1 MKMRTFAMLLGLLI
15 VVSLWATAC
24 GGAAAPAPAA
34 PAQSGAV
41 AAPAAK
47 ADQPKAA
54 APASSG
60 PVDLRIAW
68 WGSQDRHDRT
78 IKAIEL
84 FQKKYPNIKVTYEFA
99 GWDDYWTKMTTQAAG
114 NSLPDV
120 MQQDYAYINEWYTRG
135 LISTLEDQIKAGNLN
150 LSDVDESY
158 LSGGR
163 INDKLVAVNLGANTQ
178 NILVDLDAF
187 KKAGIDVPADTW
199 TWADFEKTATA
210 LHDKLGIWGIGDD
223 LTNDQNW
230 KNIYF
235 TLGQWAY
242 NKEGTALGY
251 TDDKPLIDFLS
262 MAQRLEKSGAAPSRA
277 DEIAQF
283 RGKSV
288 EQKPG
293 AIGKAAMDYFN
304 SNQLV
309 AYWKAAGDNR
319 NLKLLPIPRAEG
331 GKSANYIK
339 PSQFF
344 SVTSQSKHPAEAAM
358 FIDFITNDIEANKIL
373 AGERG
378 VPVAAKVRA
387 ALKPTLTKAQAETF
401 DFVDRVGKT
410 AQPIPPPDPK
420 GHADIVKNVWTPQVA
435 DPVMFGKTTPQQG
448 AELLRKE
455 ATTILAAN
463 K

>member
-1 MKMRTFAMLLGLLI
+1 MVGIQVLFAHRQH
-15 VVSLWATAC
+15 
-24 GGAAAPAPAA
+24 APAEA
-34 PAQSGAV
+34 GALLVDDEIDLTPGEGDEDDHDVAEVGLFDLALRKTTDATTVSVGDVVPFDITVFNQGSV
-41 AAPAAK
+41 AATDITVDDLLPAGTEFVQLANPGWAF
-47 ADQPKAA
+47 ADGT
-54 APASSG
+54 ASTTIGG
-60 PVDLRIAW
+60 PLEPGDQVKVTIFLLVT
-68 WGSQDRHDRT
+68 GSQDEMVNTAEIGEAHGPDGT
-78 IKAIEL
+78 
-84 FQKKYPNIKVTYEFA
+84 PVT
-99 GWDDYWTKMTTQAAG
+99 DIDST
-114 NSLPDV
+114 PD
-120 MQQDYAYINEWYTRG
+120 
-135 LISTLEDQIKAGNLN
+135 
-150 LSDVDESY
+150 
-158 LSGGR
+158 
-163 INDKLVAVNLGANTQ
+163 
-178 NILVDLDAF
+178 
-187 KKAGIDVPADTW
+187 
-199 TWADFEKTATA
+199 
-210 LHDKLGIWGIGDD
+210 DD

-235 TLGQWAY
+235 TLGKWAY
-242 NKEGTALGY
+242 NADGTALGY
-251 TDDKPLIDFLS
+251 TDDKPLVDFLS
-262 MAQRLEKSGAAPSRA
+262 LAQRLVKSGAAPERA
-277 DEIAQF
+277 EEIAQF
-283 RGKSV
+283 RDKSV

-319 NLKLLPIPRAEG
+319 NFKLLPIPRAEG

-358 FIDFITNDIEANKIL
+358 FIDFITNDIDANKIL
-373 AGERG
+373 QGERG
-378 VPVAAKVRA
+378 VPIAAKVRA

-435 DPVMFGKTTPQQG
+435 DPVMFGKITPQAG

-455 ATTILAAN
+455 ATTILSAN